1 MCSAPRHSLDSARL
15 LGDGRRSQGVATVE
29 TSAALWAPPAPRP
42 PAGAPPPG
50 TKAAQ
55 KNRRGGFSGAAGRGA
70 QRVTKGRDGRAL
82 EAADVRGTVGPRGRL
97 AACTAPWPFQ
107 KVTGRRPRRRRQTR
121 RLKPGGV
128 PVELPRG
135 VLENAGVFGVFGEPW
150 FFGGG
155 RCPCHSPPWG
165 GYRGG
170 GGDRRGAAGKAN
182 GRLAGGGRR
191 GTPSHAALAVR
202 YRQPWIVLVGR

>member
-1 MCSAPRHSLDSARL
+1 
-15 LGDGRRSQGVATVE
+15 
-29 TSAALWAPPAPRP
+29 
-42 PAGAPPPG
+42 
-50 TKAAQ
+50 
-55 KNRRGGFSGAAGRGA
+55 
-70 QRVTKGRDGRAL
+70 
-82 EAADVRGTVGPRGRL
+82 VRGTVGPRGRL

-155 RCPCHSPPWG
+155 RCPCHSPPLG

-191 GTPSHAALAVR
+191 GRGDPTTRRAGRAIPSALAVHCQTGTVR
-202 YRQPWIVLVGR
+202 GDTARDDRSACVAPLGGPHTSPGESRPPLCQGLDVGSVSVPWGLSTSAARVRSHVPRRSGRAGR